1 MNLQEFEKQTRA
13 IVIDIVERSAIKKV
27 KFCSW
32 LVLKRGF
39 RWFDW
44 ENSSAEI
51 GEVIVKMI

>member
-13 IVIDIVERSAIKKV
+13 IVIDIVERSAIKKGQI
-27 KFCSW
+27 FCSW

-44 ENSSAEI
+44 E
-51 GEVIVKMI
+51 K